1 MTGWQITCA
10 NRDQRQQLVRVGGDG
25 WSMTIR
31 EVITGVISRQT
42 RLYIRV
48 NENFHDVGVRGE
60 GFDAYLVIEPDGFPL
75 HELYDLPSC

>member
-48 NENFHDVGVRGE
+48 KEYFHDVGVRGE
-60 GFDAYLVIEPDGFPL
+60 RIDAYLFI
-75 HELYDLPSC
+75 